1 MTSQKASGR
10 LVSDQ
15 LWELLE
21 PLIPPPPP
29 AKNGRTGRPRVDDR
43 AALNG
48 ILFVAEHGIAWKK
61 LPIELGFGSGITCWR
76 RLRAWQEAGVWEKL
90 HHAVLEKLGQ
100 DGQLDWSRACLDSVS
115 VRAKRGASTGPN
127 PTDRGKAGTKYH
139 LLVTADGLPLAVA
152 ISGANRHDSMLV
164 EPILDGL
171 APVKGRGRGRPR
183 RRPIKLHADK
193 AYDNKRVRRYL
204 RRRGITARI
213 ARIGVDSSE
222 RLGRHRWVVER
233 TISWLLAFRRL
244 AIRYDRSA
252 ATITAVVT
260 LAVTVICARRL
271 LRKNY

>member
-1 MTSQKASGR
+1 MPGLGERPGEKGG
-10 LVSDQ
+10 
-15 LWELLE
+15 EL
-21 PLIPPPPP
+21 
-29 AKNGRTGRPRVDDR
+29 
-43 AALNG
+43 
-48 ILFVAEHGIAWKK
+48 
-61 LPIELGFGSGITCWR
+61 
-76 RLRAWQEAGVWEKL
+76 
-90 HHAVLEKLGQ
+90 
-100 DGQLDWSRACLDSVS
+100 
-115 VRAKRGASTGPN
+115 TGPN
-127 PTDRGKAGTKYH
+127 PTDRGKLGTKYH

-152 ISGANRHDSMLV
+152 ITGANRHDSMLV
-164 EPILDGL
+164 EPILDSL
-171 APVKGRGRGRPR
+171 SPVKGRGRGRPR
-183 RRPIKLHADK
+183 RRPVKLHADK

>member
-1 MTSQKASGR
+1 
-10 LVSDQ
+10 
-15 LWELLE
+15 
-21 PLIPPPPP
+21 
-29 AKNGRTGRPRVDDR
+29 
-43 AALNG
+43 
-48 ILFVAEHGIAWKK
+48 
-61 LPIELGFGSGITCWR
+61 
-76 RLRAWQEAGVWEKL
+76 
-90 HHAVLEKLGQ
+90 
-100 DGQLDWSRACLDSVS
+100 
-115 VRAKRGASTGPN
+115 
-127 PTDRGKAGTKYH
+127 
-139 LLVTADGLPLAVA
+139 
-152 ISGANRHDSMLV
+152 MLV

-252 ATITAVVT
+252 ATITAVIT

-271 LRKNY
+271 LWKNY